1 MIGRR
6 TFLHSLGASLA
17 AGSMFHRLSVPKR
30 LGRIGLE
37 LYSVRDA
44 MRKDPEKTLAAVR
57 AMGYLDV
64 ELLWAFG
71 NFGRT
76 PRQVRDSLDHEGL
89 KAPSAHVAPE
99 ILLTSWDK
107 SLDDAKLLGHEY
119 LIVPSL
125 PSETN
130 TSLDKW
136 REWADHFNVAGAAAR
151 KAGIWLAFHNEP
163 GHSKP
168 IDGAVPYDVF
178 IQRTDPALVRLQLDI
193 GNMVMGGGDPMK
205 YLHQY
210 AARYWSF
217 HVKDIVADRS
227 HDTELGQGTVRLG
240 PLLAMVTDLRQKP
253 VYVEQEGSADS
264 LASAEKN
271 FRFLSSLDF

>member
-17 AGSMFHRLSVPKR
+17 AGSMFHRLSVTKR

-107 SLDDAKLLGHEY
+107 SL
-119 LIVPSL
+119 
-125 PSETN
+125 
-130 TSLDKW
+130 
-136 REWADHFNVAGAAAR
+136 
-151 KAGIWLAFHNEP
+151 
-163 GHSKP
+163 
-168 IDGAVPYDVF
+168 
-178 IQRTDPALVRLQLDI
+178 
-193 GNMVMGGGDPMK
+193 
-205 YLHQY
+205 
-210 AARYWSF
+210 
-217 HVKDIVADRS
+217 
-227 HDTELGQGTVRLG
+227 
-240 PLLAMVTDLRQKP
+240 
-253 VYVEQEGSADS
+253 
-264 LASAEKN
+264 
-271 FRFLSSLDF
+271 